1 MGGVMKYFEEAKYIW
16 GNYVPNSEQAD
27 TVEGELIRAI
37 ERLQCEIDL
46 TE

>member
-1 MGGVMKYFEEAKYIW
+1 MKYFEEAKCIW
-16 GNYVPNSEQAD
+16 GNYVSNSGQAD